1 MKKIFKRF
9 FLSFVRNA
17 NSHINQSS
25 TVGARWAKWRTKK
38 QMMVMKKKKK
48 KKYRQ
53 KKNERAEYA

>member
-1 MKKIFKRF
+1 MEKKFKRF

-38 QMMVMKKKKK
+38 MMVMNKKKK